1 MAEQKV
7 EELEASILNMSAKL
21 EQVSPYSIIAE
32 NVNVSDIKSLLSRCR
47 DFVDF
52 MKFEIGENVTTT
64 GGP

>member
-32 NVNVSDIKSLLSRCR
+32 NVNVSDIKSLLSRCK
-47 DFVDF
+47 DFLQYV
-52 MKFEIGENVTTT
+52 
-64 GGP
+64 